1 MMITVDTIIS
11 APLEKV
17 WNNWITPEAV
27 MKWNHAS
34 DDWYCPK
41 ATNDFKPGG
50 NFSYTMSS
58 TDDKQSFDFAGMYTK
73 IEPQK
78 EIETKLGDGRV
89 VNVSFEAV
97 DDNNTIITETFETE
111 ETNSVDLQRSGWQS
125 ILDNFKKY
133 CEGK

>member
-1 MMITVDTIIS
+1 MLITVDTLIS

-17 WNNWITPEAV
+17 WNNWISPEAV
-27 MKWNHAS
+27 MQWNHAS

-41 ATNDFKPGG
+41 ATNDFKAGG
-50 NFSYTMSS
+50 NFCYTMSS
-58 TDDKQSFDFAGMYTK
+58 VDNKTSFDFGGMYTK
-73 IEPQK
+73 IDPHK

-89 VNVSFEAV
+89 VTVNFEAV
-97 DDNNTIITETFETE
+97 DDHNTIVTESFETE
-111 ETNSVDLQRSGWQS
+111 DTNPVDLQRTGWQA

>member
-1 MMITVDTIIS
+1 MLITVDTVIS

-17 WNNWITPEAV
+17 WNNWISPDAV

-41 ATNDFKPGG
+41 ATNDFVPGG
-50 NFSYTMSS
+50 RFSYTMSS
-58 TDDKQSFDFAGMYTK
+58 VDNKNSFDFTGMYTK
-73 IEPQK
+73 IDPKK
-78 EIETKLGDGRV
+78 EIETKLDDGRV

-97 DDNNTIITETFETE
+97 DDHNTIVTETFETE
-111 ETNSVDLQRSGWQS
+111 DTNPVDLQRTGWQA

-133 CEGK
+133 CESK